1 MTQKDTVAAV
11 ALLTGALVWGLIW
24 YPYRALAQAGLDGA
38 SASLLTYA
46 IALIPGLYLF
56 RRHLS
61 GFAGSPALL
70 IAIALSAGWCNLAY
84 VLAMLRGEVM
94 LVLLLFYLAP
104 LWTVIL
110 ARLILGER
118 PRPAAYLV
126 VALAGAGAMVMLWQ
140 PGMGPPL
147 PRAAAEWLGLSAGAA
162 FALANVLS
170 RRAQAIDVRLRSL
183 AVWAGV
189 SVAAAPIALFAEAP
203 LPALARLGYA
213 QVGLLALTGAVIFAV
228 NVAVQE
234 GLARVSANRAI
245 VLFLT
250 ELVFA
255 AVAAHLLAAE
265 SMTLQQWLGGGMIV
279 AASMLSG
286 RLESDASAA
295 A

>member
-1 MTQKDTVAAV
+1 MTQKDIVASV

-24 YPYRALAQAGLDGA
+24 YPYRVLAQAGLDGA
-38 SASLLTYA
+38 SASLLSYA
-46 IALIPGLYLF
+46 IALVPGLIVF
-56 RRHLS
+56 RRHLA
-61 GFAGSPALL
+61 GFGRSPGLL
-70 IAIALSAGWCNLAY
+70 TAIALSAGWCNLAY

-110 ARLILGER
+110 ARLILGEK
-118 PRPAAYLV
+118 PRPIAYLV
-126 VALAGAGAMVMLWQ
+126 VVLAAAGAMVMLWR
-140 PGMGPPL
+140 PGMGPPV
-147 PRAAAEWLGLSAGAA
+147 PHAAAEWLGLSAGAA

-189 SVAAAPIALFAEAP
+189 TVAAAPIALIAEVP
-203 LPALARLGYA
+203 LPALASLDFA
-213 QVGLLALTGAVIFAV
+213 HVGLLALTGTVIFAV

-234 GLARVSANRAI
+234 GLARLSANRAI

-255 AVAAHLLAAE
+255 ALAAHFLAAE
-265 SMTLQQWLGGGMIV
+265 STSPRQWLGGAMIV
-279 AASMLSG
+279 AASLLSG
-286 RLESDASAA
+286 RLESARSAA

>member
-24 YPYRALAQAGLDGA
+24 YPYRALAQAGLEGA

-46 IALIPGLYLF
+46 IALVPGLIFF
-56 RRHLS
+56 RRQLS
-61 GFAGSPALL
+61 GLARSPGLL
-70 IAIALSAGWCNLAY
+70 TAIALSAGWCNLAY

-118 PRPAAYLV
+118 PQPVAYLV

-140 PGMGPPL
+140 PGMGLPL
-147 PRAAAEWLGLSAGAA
+147 PRAPAEWLGLSAGAA

-189 SVAAAPIALFAEAP
+189 TMAAAPIAVIAEAP
-203 LPALARLGYA
+203 LPALAALDFA
-213 QVGLLALTGAVIFAV
+213 QIGLLALTGAVIFAV

-265 SMTLQQWLGGGMIV
+265 SMTPQQWLGGGMIV
-279 AASMLSG
+279 GASLLSG
-286 RLESDASAA
+286 RLESARSATA
-295 A
+295 

>member
-1 MTQKDTVAAV
+1 MAQKDIVAAI

-38 SASLLTYA
+38 SASLLTYS
-46 IALIPGLYLF
+46 IALVPGLFAF
-56 RRHLS
+56 RRHL
-61 GFAGSPALL
+61 AGARRSPWALT
-70 IAIALSAGWCNLAY
+70 AIALSAGWCNVAY

-110 ARLILGER
+110 ARLILGEK
-118 PRPAAYLV
+118 PQPIGYVV
-126 VALAGAGAMVMLWQ
+126 VAMAAAGAMTMLWR
-140 PGMGPPL
+140 PGGGLPL
-147 PRAAAEWLGLSAGAA
+147 PLSAAEWLALSAGAG

-170 RRAQAIDVRLRSL
+170 RHAQTIDVRLRSL

-189 SVAAAPIALFAEAP
+189 AVSAAPIALLAEAP
-203 LPALARLGYA
+203 LTALAALDSMH
-213 QVGLLALTGAVIFAV
+213 VVLLALTGAVIFAV

-255 AVAAHLLAAE
+255 ALAAHLLAAE
-265 SMTLQQWLGGGMIV
+265 SMSAREWLGGTMIV
-279 AASMLSG
+279 AASLFSG
-286 RLESDASAA
+286 RLESQRSAVA
-295 A
+295 